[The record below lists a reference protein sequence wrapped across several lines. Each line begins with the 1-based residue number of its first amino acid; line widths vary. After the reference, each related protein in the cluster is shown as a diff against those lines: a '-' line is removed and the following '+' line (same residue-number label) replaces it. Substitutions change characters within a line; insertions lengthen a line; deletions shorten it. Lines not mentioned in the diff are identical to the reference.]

1 MTGMTMWRKLNKTR
15 RMATMNNGTLLLLDF
30 LNNQWTATAF
40 LPNAQTMSQTFNSRN
55 DADNWLLQQYYQW
68 S

>member
-1 MTGMTMWRKLNKTR
+1 MTMWRKLTKTR

-40 LPNAQTMSQTFNSRN
+40 LPDAQAMSQTFNSRN
-55 DADNWLLQQYYQW
+55 DADDWLLQQYRRP
-68 S
+68 